1 VVTDNTGSLAVRF
14 DCTRRQDPAL
24 VVYDTASGSEVMRRP
39 VRGCGLRYASCD
51 AYALMG
57 DHVYIT
63 WTHFPHG
70 GHYVVSSLQLDLA
83 TDRVS
88 KVELPGP
95 PSDPVVP
102 YTYDVA
108 AKPYLDEI
116 RNHPRGLVVGDSWE
130 TGTPTPFGWGFTVVG
145 RRLVSRRSDRGV
157 RHRDLSEGHCTL
169 TARGH
174 GPVRLPANAGI
185 PG

>member
-1 VVTDNTGSLAVRF
+1 
-14 DCTRRQDPAL
+14 
-24 VVYDTASGSEVMRRP
+24 MW
-39 VRGCGLRYASCD
+39 
-51 AYALMG
+51 
-57 DHVYIT
+57 DHVHIT